1 MFVIYAMLHI
11 VSSSFH
17 SKNLYIY
24 IGEKEGKKRKLR
36 DYTVYLYKKRKK
48 LLFLYLLYKKR
59 TMIFW
64 CVFVR
69 EKEKRVFLREYNSL
83 VTPTIQFY
91 HHSSVSIS
99 LFLFFCE
106 I

>member
-24 IGEKEGKKRKLR
+24 IGEKEGKRRERKLR

-48 LLFLYLLYKKR
+48 LLFLYLLYKKN
-59 TMIFW
+59 
-64 CVFVR
+64 VR
-69 EKEKRVFLREYNSL
+69 
-83 VTPTIQFY
+83 
-91 HHSSVSIS
+91 
-99 LFLFFCE
+99 
-106 I
+106 